1 LHRLETVLTHI
12 SLWMSRFGGL
22 CLLAAAVLIA
32 FEILARKF
40 LLLPFNV
47 GTELAAYA
55 LAIGASWSFAYAL
68 LHRAHVRIDVI
79 YRLCSPLLRALLD
92 VLALLSLAGLAVMLT
107 WHAWVTVETSLT
119 LNARENTPLGTPL
132 AIPQGLW
139 LVGMAWFSLVS
150 IQQAVAVML
159 TLARGDITG
168 VLKAAGP
175 VAFEEELEEALSDAE
190 ARLKQA
196 A

>member
-1 LHRLETVLTHI
+1 MHRLEAVLTRI
-12 SLWMSRFGGL
+12 SLWMSRIGGL

-79 YRLCSPLLRALLD
+79 YRRVEDDGTDPIEISNTGGPGVPGLLMAVANGGL
-92 VLALLSLAGLAVMLT
+92 VLANAHGSGVIEDPALAA
-107 WHAWVTVETSLT
+107 
-119 LNARENTPLGTPL
+119 
-132 AIPQGLW
+132 LW
-139 LVGMAWFSLVS
+139 PDA
-150 IQQAVAVML
+150 
-159 TLARGDITG
+159 
-168 VLKAAGP
+168 
-175 VAFEEELEEALSDAE
+175 AE
-190 ARLKQA
+190 ASTGSSLRLPQIGDA
-196 A
+196 ARTVRLAEMPTFRNGELDQRRQ